1 MAEPNRLDEEKA
13 KAEAAKATPAS
24 PLERCAGLV
33 FGYLFHGSGGT
44 RVTDETLSRHLGHEH
59 DWIWL
64 HLALADHR
72 ARRFLESFGEMPQVA
87 RALMLAPEDRI
98 QLHLT
103 PSGAYGLLPDIE
115 RDFADHS
122 LGAGRIAFWFDRGHL
137 VTARRHPLRAV
148 EHLSDAVAEGEVLKA
163 PAHALARL
171 EEVFTD
177 LVEQR
182 LAVLGGELGKLE
194 DEVLADRDHIGRE
207 ALGPLRRE
215 LSRYAREFA
224 SLRSAIHR
232 ATTARGASLSSPLT
246 EYLPALQQQVEDF
259 ERDAATLSERARLLY
274 EEIGS
279 RVADRSNRALS
290 ALTVISTLLLPPT
303 FVVGAFG
310 MNVGGIP
317 WTHGVHGFWTAVGF
331 CGLMVFLGWLMLK
344 RFRIIP

>member
-1 MAEPNRLDEEKA
+1 M
-13 KAEAAKATPAS
+13 
-24 PLERCAGLV
+24 LERCAGLV
-33 FGYLFHGSGGT
+33 FGYLFHGGGAT
-44 RVTDETLSRHLGHEH
+44 RVNDQTLSGHLEH
-59 DWIWL
+59 GTDHQYDWVWL

-72 ARRFLESFGEMPQVA
+72 ARRFLESFGEMPQPA
-87 RALMLAPEDRI
+87 RALMLASEDRI

-103 PSGAYGLLPDIE
+103 PTGAYGLLPDIE

-122 LGAGRIAFWFDRGHL
+122 LGAGRLAFWFDAGHL

-148 EHLSDAVAEGEVLKA
+148 EQFSDQVEAGERLKS
-163 PAHALARL
+163 PSHAMARRQ
-171 EEVFTD
+171 EVFTD

-215 LSRYAREFA
+215 LSRYAREFSA
-224 SLRSAIHR
+224 LRSAIHR
-232 ATTARGASLSSPLT
+232 ATMVRGASLSSPLA
-246 EYLPALQQQVEDF
+246 EYLPALQQQAEDF
-259 ERDAATLSERARLLY
+259 DRDAGSLQERARLLY

-303 FVVGAFG
+303 FFVGAFG

-317 WTHGVHGFWTAVGF
+317 WSQDPHGFWTGIGF
-331 CGLMVFLGWLMLK
+331 CALLVAAGWIVLK